1 MDILKTFFDLLTPR
15 ERRNLSLLF
24 CAVLVMVG
32 LEVVSVGSIMPFLQV
47 AADPASVH
55 ENAYLSWAYE
65 TVGFADTNSFLIA
78 LGLGA
83 LAALVASNAFIVF
96 TTWALSR
103 YVWGRNH
110 SLSRR
115 LLRSDLYRPYEYFLM
130 RISVEQMKEYID
142 GFEDESSAIAF
153 NFSPRLSASQDGFYR
168 RTFRKQRC
176 RVLFAAI
183 GLLSEGSVFTEPTYY
198 QNLYQLQTTTV
209 PSAV

>member
-1 MDILKTFFDLLTPR
+1 
-15 ERRNLSLLF
+15 
-24 CAVLVMVG
+24 
-32 LEVVSVGSIMPFLQV
+32 
-47 AADPASVH
+47 VH

-65 TVGFADTNSFLIA
+65 TVGFADTNAFLIA